1 MKTLGLKEDSKKAS
15 SHKRRELYWD
25 AYGKM
30 SSKCAAIDG
39 AAHVLMTYRADGEG
53 GGSVELV
60 ELTKRQRGLVGGGCE
75 IMGRKIKPL
84 EADAAYKSWC
94 VAWSEEAAEVA
105 WGDLM
110 SDEPC
115 VYVTTDGVY
124 CATRHKRALCKGFSS
139 GPPKTTKDLEALMA
153 ELKPD
158 RPLRSVSFVG
168 NDPPALSG
176 YNFFLA
182 GPWVPAALSAALPAT
197 VGHVPATSSLEI
209 YAYFQARRSAQLVS
223 DAGQLI
229 VQMLADVGKGLT
241 PLISASSMKEAAV
254 ARKNSLMKKVYV
266 HESKAKFIEGVRAD
280 GEVELHVITGD
291 VESTEFGKYGGVVFE
306 LFYRADLS
314 VF

>member
-1 MKTLGLKEDSKKAS
+1 MG

-39 AAHVLMTYRADGEG
+39 AAHVLMAYRADGAG
-53 GGSVELV
+53 GGTVDVV

-75 IMGRKIKPL
+75 ILGRKIKPP
-84 EADAAYKSWC
+84 EADAAYKAWC
-94 VAWSEEAAEVA
+94 VAWSEDSAEEA

-115 VYVTTDGVY
+115 VYVAADGVFS
-124 CATRHKRALCKGFSS
+124 ATRHKRVLCKGFSS
-139 GPPKTTKDLEALMA
+139 GPPKTLKDIDALVA

-158 RPLRSVSFVG
+158 KPLRSVSFAG
-168 NDPPALSG
+168 NDPPSLNS

-182 GPWVPAALSAALPAT
+182 GSWVPAAVAVALPAH
-197 VGHVPATSSLEI
+197 VGHVPATSSTEI
-209 YAYFQARRSAQLVS
+209 YAYFQTRKSAQLLRE
-223 DAGQLI
+223 AGQL
-229 VQMLADVGKGLT
+229 VAQMLTDVGKGLT
-241 PLISASSMKEAAV
+241 PLVSAASMKEAAA

-266 HESKAKFIEGVRAD
+266 HASKTKFIESARAD
-280 GEVELHVITGD
+280 GEVELCVISGNIEGTD
-291 VESTEFGKYGGVVFE
+291 FGKFGGIVFE